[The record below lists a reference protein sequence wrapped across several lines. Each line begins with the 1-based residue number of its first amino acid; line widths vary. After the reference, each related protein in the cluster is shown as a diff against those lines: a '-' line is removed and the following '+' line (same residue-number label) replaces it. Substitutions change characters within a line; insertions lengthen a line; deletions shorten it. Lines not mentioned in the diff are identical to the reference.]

1 MQPEIRAIEREKLFK
16 AVSSLLDHMSC
27 ERLRGHEVMAI
38 AKVLNIPRARKYYEG
53 PRNHLLYVYLTE
65 DPEFFEKFKK
75 FVYDECI

>member
-1 MQPEIRAIEREKLFK
+1 MQPEIRAMEREKLLK

-53 PRNHLLYVYLTE
+53 PDGMAFYMYLTE
-65 DPEFFEKFKK
+65 DAAFFDKLKK
-75 FVYDECI
+75 YVYDECL